1 METSIRKTPWKGY
14 NWLWPVLI
22 LIAII
27 ELIPFC
33 VMLVYSVKAI
43 NYLDISATGQY
54 IGLDNYREALNDPDF
69 ISSIVKLSKVIVSA
83 LPLEFILGLLV
94 ALSIAAHPKLRK
106 YLLPIIIIPM
116 IISPVVVGLI
126 GSLNLNADFGL
137 IGITLKKLGL
147 VEKTILGNYHLALP
161 AIITIDIW
169 QWTPFLILIF
179 TAGLLSLP
187 REPYEAAY
195 VDGASTWQ
203 VFHRVTLPLMR
214 PIFLVALLL
223 RFTDLFKIFDKIFI
237 MTEGGPGSATEISN
251 IFAYRIN
258 FRFWNLGY
266 GAAIVTLL
274 YIVSFLVCFAFVK
287 IATARD

>member
-1 METSIRKTPWKGY
+1 
-14 NWLWPVLI
+14 
-22 LIAII
+22 
-27 ELIPFC
+27 
-33 VMLVYSVKAI
+33 
-43 NYLDISATGQY
+43 
-54 IGLDNYREALNDPDF
+54 
-69 ISSIVKLSKVIVSA
+69 
-83 LPLEFILGLLV
+83 
-94 ALSIAAHPKLRK
+94 
-106 YLLPIIIIPM
+106 M

-126 GSLNLNADFGL
+126 GSLNLNADFGM
-137 IGITLKKLGL
+137 IGIMLKKSGL

-214 PIFLVALLL
+214 PIFLIALLL

-237 MTEGGPGSATEISN
+237 MTGGGPGSATEISN

-274 YIVSFLVCFAFVK
+274 YIVSFLVCFGFVK
-287 IATARD
+287 IVTARD